1 LSGNIDKH
9 RLIITVGS
17 ACNSV
22 DVAATMTAS
31 TRALPGG
38 IAIPDMSFFLRPA
51 DRLFPLEAG
60 KELLIG
66 PPNEEPN
73 ENVQLSFDIAVQEL
87 GFIEGEPIIAY
98 AIPRSYEGRR
108 GVLQTVSL
116 LRQKRRASFRH
127 QTRSVRGEV

>member
-31 TRALPGG
+31 ARALPGG
-38 IAIPDMSFFLRPA
+38 IAIPA
-51 DRLFPLEAG
+51 DRLFRLEAG

-127 QTRSVRGEV
+127 QTKVRSR